1 MKNIKTNIEI
11 QTIKEKLTAGADQTI
26 DVLIRVVPPEADSSE
41 VKRPKL
47 NLSVVLDRSGSM
59 GGNKMPHAREAAKY
73 CVDQML
79 PTDRMSTVIFDD
91 FVDVLIPS
99 QEVRNKAA
107 MKSEIDR
114 IEARGSTAL
123 HEAWVRGGLQVSDH
137 LDNDAI
143 NRVLLIT
150 DGQANVGETNVSTI
164 VHQTRELAARG
175 VSTSTIGIG
184 RDFNEDL
191 LMPMAEAGNGNS
203 WHVQEPNDMQRIF
216 EVELKG
222 LIAQVGHSVTFG
234 IKPKDGVRVVEVLN
248 DFEQDASG
256 RYKLPSLQAGS
267 PLEIVVRLHVPATE
281 SGTKVHLADFD
292 LSYIGQNSKLPERA
306 TAKLEAEFASAEV
319 VESLAEN
326 GQVTKAV
333 LLLMNARA
341 RREAVEYI
349 DRQDIA
355 GARSSLAM
363 AMDATNAMFSRAPS
377 PELQKELEDLAGV
390 DQALDMDD
398 MLARKL
404 GLYQRYNRRTG
415 KD

>member
-150 DGQANVGETNVSTI
+150 DGQANVGETNVTTI

-222 LIAQVGHSVTFG
+222 LISQVGHSVTFG
-234 IKPKDGVRVVEVLN
+234 IKPQDGVRVVEVLN

>member
-1 MKNIKTNIEI
+1 MKNNKTNIEI

-26 DVLIRVVPPEADSSE
+26 DVLVRVVPPEADNSE
-41 VKRPKL
+41 SKRPKL

-73 CVDQML
+73 CIDQML
-79 PTDRMSTVIFDD
+79 PTDRMSTVIFDE

-150 DGQANVGETNVSTI
+150 DGQANVGETNVTTI

-222 LIAQVGHSVTFG
+222 LISQVGHSVTFG
-234 IKPKDGVRVVEVLN
+234 IKPQDGVRVVEVLN

-256 RYKLPSLQAGS
+256 RCKLPNLQAGS
-267 PLEIVVRLHVPATE
+267 PLEIVVRLHVPAME
-281 SGTKVHLADFD
+281 SGTKSHLAEFD

-306 TAKLEAEFASAEV
+306 AVKFEAEFAPADV

-341 RREAVEYI
+341 RREAVEHI
-349 DRQDIA
+349 DRRDIA

-390 DQALDMDD
+390 EQALDMDK

-404 GLYQRYNRRTG
+404 GMYQRYNRRTG
-415 KD
+415 K

>member
-1 MKNIKTNIEI
+1 MKSNKTNIEI
-11 QTIKEKLTAGADQTI
+11 QTIKEKLRSAADQTI
-26 DVLIRVVPPEADSSE
+26 DVLVRVVPPEEDNSE
-41 VKRPKL
+41 SKRPKL

-59 GGNKMPHAREAAKY
+59 GGEKMSHAREAAKY

-79 PTDRMSTVIFDD
+79 STDRMSTVIYDQI
-91 FVDVLIPS
+91 VDVLIPS

-137 LDNDAI
+137 LEIDAV

-175 VSTSTIGIG
+175 VSTSTLGIG

-222 LIAQVGHSVTFG
+222 LIAQVGHSVSFG
-234 IKPKDGVRVVEVLN
+234 IKPQDGVRVVEVLN
-248 DFEQDASG
+248 DFERDESG
-256 RYKLPSLQAGS
+256 RYKLPNLQAGS

-281 SGTKVHLADFD
+281 SGTKLHLADFD

-306 TAKLEAEFASAEV
+306 TAKFEAEFAPAEV
-319 VESLAEN
+319 FETLAEN
-326 GQVTKAV
+326 GQVTKTG
-333 LLLMNARA
+333 LLLVNARA

-349 DRQDIA
+349 DRQDIE

-363 AMDATNAMFSRAPS
+363 AMEATNAIFSRAPS
-377 PELQKELEDLAGV
+377 PELQKEMEDLAGV
-390 DQALDMDD
+390 DQALDVDE

-415 KD
+415 KY